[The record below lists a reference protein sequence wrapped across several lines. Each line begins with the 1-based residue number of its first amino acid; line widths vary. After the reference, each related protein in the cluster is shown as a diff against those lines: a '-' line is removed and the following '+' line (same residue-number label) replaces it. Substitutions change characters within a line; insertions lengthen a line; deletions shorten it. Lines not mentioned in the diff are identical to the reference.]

1 MEGEQV
7 AERRRTRAVPRVGR
21 PSRPIRLGRGASNI
35 RRSPCSQRL
44 VAKIARYPDRLPQLE
59 RLELEQHGFGCDACA
74 LELRSMGGAFA
85 GLERT
90 QRRSEIH
97 ERIYETVAERI
108 LLEREQS

>member
-1 MEGEQV
+1 
-7 AERRRTRAVPRVGR
+7 
-21 PSRPIRLGRGASNI
+21 
-35 RRSPCSQRL
+35 

-85 GLERT
+85 GLERS

-97 ERIYETVAERI
+97 ERIYQTVAAKI
-108 LLEREQS
+108 LLEGERS